1 MTRRFKSDL
10 IALENASQCSLKAR
24 RAAAKPTQTNFMKT
38 NPRFQFA
45 ARQGFTLIEL
55 LVVIVI
61 IAILAGLVMSQA
73 NKIMEDGR
81 RLQVQTV
88 IKDLRIAIGSYQVE
102 YNRYPVDPSMLS
114 GSDGQDAPELQTNE
128 QSGIITALT
137 AISSASG
144 GSSGGSGGGAGGA
157 NLNPKDIKF
166 IDLPMAKNGMFG
178 LVNATPPYKLVDLWG
193 QTYRVLLDT
202 NGDKQ
207 VPNPDLK
214 NSDPKISANPNSPAP
229 QNLPT
234 EIAIYSWGF
243 DKRPYTKDDIASW
256 RQK

>member
-1 MTRRFKSDL
+1 
-10 IALENASQCSLKAR
+10 
-24 RAAAKPTQTNFMKT
+24 
-38 NPRFQFA
+38 
-45 ARQGFTLIEL
+45 
-55 LVVIVI
+55 
-61 IAILAGLVMSQA
+61 
-73 NKIMEDGR
+73 
-81 RLQVQTV
+81 
-88 IKDLRIAIGSYQVE
+88 
-102 YNRYPVDPSMLS
+102 
-114 GSDGQDAPELQTNE
+114 
-128 QSGIITALT
+128 
-137 AISSASG
+137 
-144 GSSGGSGGGAGGA
+144 
-157 NLNPKDIKF
+157 
-166 IDLPMAKNGMFG
+166 MAKNGMFG

>member
-1 MTRRFKSDL
+1 MLTHK
-10 IALENASQCSLKAR
+10 ASACCSTN
-24 RAAAKPTQTNFMKT
+24 TQTKNMKA
-38 NPRFQFA
+38 NPRFQPA
-45 ARQGFTLIEL
+45 TQLGFTLIEL

-61 IAILAGLVMSQA
+61 ISILAGLVMSQA
-73 NKIMEDGR
+73 NKLMEDGR

-102 YNRYPVDPSMLS
+102 YNRYPVDPSLLS

-137 AISSASG
+137 AITSSSG
-144 GSSGGSGGGAGGA
+144 GSSGGGGGGSGSV
-157 NLNPKDIKF
+157 NLNPKDLKF
-166 IDLPMAKNGMFG
+166 IDLPMAKNGVFG
-178 LVNATPPYKLVDLWG
+178 LVNAAPPFKLVDLRG
-193 QTYRVLLDT
+193 NTYRVLLDT

-214 NSDPKISANPNSPAP
+214 NSDSKISANPNSPAP

-243 DKRPYTKDDIASW
+243 DKQPFTKDDIASW